1 MGTKLVFMPY
11 ICTIYRPMY
20 GTNKFVSMGKIKENS
35 TNNINKQYI
44 QECDLSYAVC
54 KIGGRWKLF
63 ILSKLRDETLRFS
76 EIKRAIP
83 GITERMLTLQLKELE
98 KEGLVKRTVYAEV
111 PPRVDYELTDIA
123 RELIP
128 IWDALNTWGGKHRKF
143 IEKQEDCRE

>member
-1 MGTKLVFMPY
+1 
-11 ICTIYRPMY
+11 MY

-63 ILSKLRDETLRFS
+63 ILSKLRDGVLRFS

-143 IEKQEDCRE
+143 IAQQEDCNELLS